1 MNIFVNWKLIKKNY
15 LKIEKNYWGKKGIT
29 KSASEV
35 CRLWLWQRW
44 LRECFES
51 IPNFLPIK
59 YFFKFNFKIPCFQLP
74 QNVLRTDEMTR
85 VVSTSTDINGLRLGP
100 SYLLIKRG
108 DLFLFFSFL
117 LLLSKQT
124 WDNGK
129 EHLREVLKQLC
140 DNVFVWLT
148 QIVNHT
154 MSWSKIFIPGWICH
168 GEQSACH
175 VAYYRRR

>member
-1 MNIFVNWKLIKKNY
+1 MKKT
-15 LKIEKNYWGKKGIT
+15 IWGKKVLLKARAKYADYDFDSDDSRNALSRSRTFYQSNIFSSLT
-29 KSASEV
+29 LKSPASSSRKMYCEPMK
-35 CRLWLWQRW
+35 WHA
-44 LRECFES
+44 
-51 IPNFLPIK
+51 
-59 YFFKFNFKIPCFQLP
+59 
-74 QNVLRTDEMTR
+74 
-85 VVSTSTDINGLRLGP
+85 VSTSTDINGLRLGP
-100 SYLLIKRG
+100 SYLSIKRG

-148 QIVNHT
+148 RIVNHT